1 MTISFLKVA
10 SIFIF
15 IFSTTY
21 LNAQSFDRK
30 VFASAGR
37 DANNGLTGLSKRFM
51 TYTIGEPI
59 IYKGSNSTR
68 QLNNGFI
75 QPIGISPISPPP
87 PSGMVLANGD
97 IAVYPNPFG
106 TFITLNTSEQQEE
119 AIRVQLIDINGKLI
133 LQEEILPNQHR
144 LEIPQHCAPGTYL
157 LNCYTLSGQFIQQT
171 RLIKMD
177 I

>member
-15 IFSTTY
+15 IFSTAY

-75 QPIGISPISPPP
+75 QPIGITPISPPP
-87 PSGMVLANGD
+87 PSGMILANGD
-97 IAVYPNPFG
+97 IACLPKSFWNIYY
-106 TFITLNTSEQQEE
+106 TEC
-119 AIRVQLIDINGKLI
+119 KLR
-133 LQEEILPNQHR
+133 NRRSHSR
-144 LEIPQHCAPGTYL
+144 ATYR
-157 LNCYTLSGQFIQQT
+157 YK
-171 RLIKMD
+171 R
-177 I
+177 